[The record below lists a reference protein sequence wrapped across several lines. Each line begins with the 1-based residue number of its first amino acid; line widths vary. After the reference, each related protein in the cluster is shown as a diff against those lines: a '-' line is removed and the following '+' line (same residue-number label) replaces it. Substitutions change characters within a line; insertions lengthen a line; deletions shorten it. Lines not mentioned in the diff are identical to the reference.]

1 MEFCDLIQTPKLENV
16 ILHSQLKEPIVGSFC
31 LTFSHIIISS
41 RKENSEFELWVRH
54 KRKVLCL
61 CNCQQDLF
69 LQLLHQNIDTVE
81 RKPYLVNQQLI
92 DYNIPGKG
100 HQLILKC
107 KDLRIVTIEIGT
119 AQDYLNV
126 ATSIEQ
132 LSSIKD
138 PKMLYAFYY
147 RPMYSLL
154 ENGFTM
160 FRYKLHIWNR
170 M

>member
-1 MEFCDLIQTPKLENV
+1 M
-16 ILHSQLKEPIVGSFC
+16 
-31 LTFSHIIISS
+31 
-41 RKENSEFELWVRH
+41 
-54 KRKVLCL
+54 
-61 CNCQQDLF
+61 
-69 LQLLHQNIDTVE
+69 QLLHQNIDTVE

-107 KDLRIVTIEIGT
+107 KDLRIVTIEIGS

-126 ATSIEQ
+126 ASSIEQ
-132 LSSIKD
+132 LSSLRD

-160 FRYKLHIWNR
+160 FRFAYGRKILIKNQQNLNF
-170 M
+170 

>member
-1 MEFCDLIQTPKLENV
+1 MIRVCHAIAKA
-16 ILHSQLKEPIVGSFC
+16 
-31 LTFSHIIISS
+31 
-41 RKENSEFELWVRH
+41 NSL
-54 KRKVLCL
+54 
-61 CNCQQDLF
+61 

-81 RKPYLVNQQLI
+81 RKPYLVNNSLI

-100 HQLILKC
+100 HQICLKC
-107 KDLRIVTIEIGT
+107 KDLRIVTIEIGS

-126 ATSIEQ
+126 ASSLEQ
-132 LSSIKD
+132 LSNIKD

-160 FRYKLHIWNR
+160 FRFVAYGTKNLQLCIIFFIFKAGNR
-170 M
+170 IFEADCRRGVASLER